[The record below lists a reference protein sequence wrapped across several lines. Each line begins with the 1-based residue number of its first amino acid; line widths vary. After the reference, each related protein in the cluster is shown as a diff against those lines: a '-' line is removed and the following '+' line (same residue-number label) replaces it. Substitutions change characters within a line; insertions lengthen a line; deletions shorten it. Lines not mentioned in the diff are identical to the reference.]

1 MRIIVAVTGA
11 TGVQM
16 SETLLRA
23 LRQQENCE
31 IHLIVSEGAKL
42 TWHLE
47 CEQELTALYDLAD
60 YVYEEHDLAAV
71 IASGSFVTDGMI
83 VMPCSMKTLAGIVS
97 GYAENL
103 IQRAADVC
111 LKEGRK
117 VVLVPREM
125 PLGKIH
131 LKNLKK
137 AAGLGCAIVPPMLT
151 FYNGAQTLQAQVEHV
166 VGKVLLQFHMEYQRF
181 VSWKGQQM
189 AQDGRE
195 NAGRESVADGRMNML
210 YSASEEKADHESLTD
225 FRKNISSEYE
235 STSAITQCSE
245 VLREDICIGKDQRK
259 SMRENIIS
267 EQYEMK
273 EEPISEK
280 EIIERSESYSQE
292 NTRKEKELRSEDT
305 SIKTSINIDEQFS
318 FGSLSL
324 QAQRIG
330 DDLQILLWGG
340 SRPHIGCVVLASP
353 RPSLRGDG
361 QMSSTS
367 SVINRSGH
375 KDEQIC
381 RAVADQVAAATGRT
395 IVCSGG
401 FHIDGIQK
409 SQIQEVQ
416 EAVQQVTRELIAEL
430 SAVQD
435 K

>member
-23 LRQQENCE
+23 LRQQEDCE

-42 TWHLE
+42 TWRLE

-60 YVYEEHDLAAV
+60 YVYEEHDLAAM

-83 VMPCSMKTLAGIVS
+83 IVPCSMKTLAGIVS

-103 IQRAADVC
+103 IQRTADVC

-125 PLGKIH
+125 PIGKIH

-137 AAGLGCAIVPPMLT
+137 AARLGCAIVPPMLT
-151 FYNGAQTLQAQVEHV
+151 FYNGAQTLQEQVDHV
-166 VGKVLLQFHMEYQRF
+166 VGKVLLQFHMEYKRF
-181 VSWKGQQM
+181 VPWAGERM
-189 AQDGRE
+189 AQDSRLQI
-195 NAGRESVADGRMNML
+195 SKKQI
-210 YSASEEKADHESLTD
+210 EKISTD
-225 FRKNISSEYE
+225 QNV
-235 STSAITQCSE
+235 T
-245 VLREDICIGKDQRK
+245 
-259 SMRENIIS
+259 
-267 EQYEMK
+267 
-273 EEPISEK
+273 
-280 EIIERSESYSQE
+280 E
-292 NTRKEKELRSEDT
+292 NTGKEKELRDENV
-305 SIKTSINIDEQFS
+305 SIKTSINIDEQLS
-318 FGSLSL
+318 FGLLCL

-353 RPSLRGDG
+353 RASLRGDG

-381 RAVADQVAAATGRT
+381 RTVAEQVAAVTGRMV
-395 IVCSGG
+395 VCSGG

-416 EAVQQVTRELIAEL
+416 EAVQQATEKLITKL
-430 SAVQD
+430 SVF
-435 K
+435 

>member
-16 SETLLRA
+16 SETLLKA
-23 LRQQENCE
+23 LGQQENCE

-47 CEQELTALYDLAD
+47 CEQELTELYDLAD

-83 VMPCSMKTLAGIVS
+83 VVPCSMKTLAGIVS

-137 AAGLGCAIVPPMLT
+137 AATLGCAIVPPMLT
-151 FYNGAQTLQAQVEHV
+151 FYNGAQTLQEQVDHV
-166 VGKVLLQFHMEYQRF
+166 VGKVLLQFHMEYRRF
-181 VSWKGQQM
+181 VPWTGQQM
-189 AQDGRE
+189 AQNIQQSISGGYERTTTVVQCGGQIDRVRSAAVE
-195 NAGRESVADGRMNML
+195 EESEKKL
-210 YSASEEKADHESLTD
+210 LTEEKRAEKISIKKNTIES
-225 FRKNISSEYE
+225 IS
-235 STSAITQCSE
+235 
-245 VLREDICIGKDQRK
+245 
-259 SMRENIIS
+259 
-267 EQYEMK
+267 K
-273 EEPISEK
+273 E
-280 EIIERSESYSQE
+280 
-292 NTRKEKELRSEDT
+292 
-305 SIKTSINIDEQFS
+305 KTSIHINTKLSFS
-318 FGSLSL
+318 SFNL
-324 QAQRIG
+324 QAQQIG
-330 DDLQILLWGG
+330 DDLQILMWGG

-361 QMSSTS
+361 QRSSTS

-381 RAVADQVAAATGRT
+381 RTVAEQVAAATGRT
-395 IVCSGG
+395 VVCSGG
-401 FHIDGIQK
+401 FHVDGIQK
-409 SQIQEVQ
+409 SQLQEVQ
-416 EAVQQVTRELIAEL
+416 EAVQRVTCELIAKL
-430 SAVQD
+430 STC
-435 K
+435 

>member
-42 TWHLE
+42 TWRLE
-47 CEQELTALYDLAD
+47 CEKELTALYELAD
-60 YVYEEHDLAAV
+60 YVYEERDLAAV

-83 VMPCSMKTLAGIVS
+83 VIPCSMKTLAGIVS

-151 FYNGAQTLQAQVEHV
+151 FYNGAQTLQEQVDHV
-166 VGKVLLQFHMEYQRF
+166 VGKVLLQFHMEYKRF
-181 VSWKGQQM
+181 VPWRGHQLVQN
-189 AQDGRE
+189 GRE
-195 NAGRESVADGRMNML
+195 N
-210 YSASEEKADHESLTD
+210 
-225 FRKNISSEYE
+225 
-235 STSAITQCSE
+235 TS
-245 VLREDICIGKDQRK
+245 IGKNQRK
-259 SMRENIIS
+259 SM
-267 EQYEMK
+267 
-273 EEPISEK
+273 
-280 EIIERSESYSQE
+280 
-292 NTRKEKELRSEDT
+292 KEKELRPEDD
-305 SIKTSINIDEQFS
+305 SIKTWINIDEQIS

-324 QAQRIG
+324 QVQQVG
-330 DDLQILLWGG
+330 DDLQILLYGG

-353 RPSLRGDG
+353 RPSLRGG
-361 QMSSTS
+361 RQMSSTS

-381 RAVADQVAAATGRT
+381 RTVAEQVAATTGRT
-395 IVCSGG
+395 VVCSGG
-401 FHIDGIQK
+401 FHVDKIQK

-416 EAVQQVTRELIAEL
+416 EAVQQATQKLIAKL
-430 SAVQD
+430 SAF
-435 K
+435 

>member
-16 SETLLRA
+16 SETLLKA

-47 CEQELTALYDLAD
+47 CEQELTELYDLAD

-83 VMPCSMKTLAGIVS
+83 VVPCSMKTLAGIVS

-137 AAGLGCAIVPPMLT
+137 AATLGCAIVPPMLT
-151 FYNGAQTLQAQVEHV
+151 FYNGAQTLQEQVDHV
-166 VGKVLLQFHMEYQRF
+166 VGKVLLQFHMEYRRF
-181 VSWKGQQM
+181 VPWTGLQM
-189 AQDGRE
+189 AQNIQQSISSGYERTTTVVQCGGQIDTTSAAAVE
-195 NAGRESVADGRMNML
+195 EESEKKLLA
-210 YSASEEKADHESLTD
+210 EEKRAE
-225 FRKNISSEYE
+225 
-235 STSAITQCSE
+235 
-245 VLREDICIGKDQRK
+245 
-259 SMRENIIS
+259 
-267 EQYEMK
+267 
-273 EEPISEK
+273 
-280 EIIERSESYSQE
+280 
-292 NTRKEKELRSEDT
+292 
-305 SIKTSINIDEQFS
+305 KTSIHINAKLSFS
-318 FGSLSL
+318 SFDLR
-324 QAQRIG
+324 AQQIG
-330 DDLQILLWGG
+330 DDLQILMWGG

-361 QMSSTS
+361 QRSSTS

-381 RAVADQVAAATGRT
+381 RTVAEQVAVATGRT
-395 IVCSGG
+395 VVCSGG
-401 FHIDGIQK
+401 FHVDGIQK

-416 EAVQQVTRELIAEL
+416 EAVQRVTRELIAKL
-430 SAVQD
+430 STC
-435 K
+435 